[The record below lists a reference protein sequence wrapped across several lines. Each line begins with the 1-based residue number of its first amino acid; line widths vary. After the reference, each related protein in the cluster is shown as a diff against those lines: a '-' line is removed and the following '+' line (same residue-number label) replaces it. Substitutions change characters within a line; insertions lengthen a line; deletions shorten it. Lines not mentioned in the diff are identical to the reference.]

1 MIKIH
6 QYAIYGIFL
15 TWVICSICMPVKVAH
30 AAYFTSLDLL
40 KMCKS
45 PKDSDMQSC
54 HGYVAGIIDYHQLIL
69 SLDTKTAIAFC
80 VPKKVPIRDISLR
93 VMAYLAKHPQHDY
106 FVAAPAIAMAL
117 HKEYP
122 CSQ

>member
-1 MIKIH
+1 MAKKF
-6 QYAIYGIFL
+6 QQTFYML
-15 TWVICSICMPVKVAH
+15 TLISLFCLSNMSEKPAY

-45 PKDSDMQSC
+45 PKEVDMKNC
-54 HGYVAGIIDYHQLIL
+54 HGYVAGIIDYHNLAK
-69 SLDTKTAIAFC
+69 SLKTKPAIDFC
-80 VPKKVPIRDISLR
+80 VPKKLPIRDISLR

-122 CSQ
+122 CSS